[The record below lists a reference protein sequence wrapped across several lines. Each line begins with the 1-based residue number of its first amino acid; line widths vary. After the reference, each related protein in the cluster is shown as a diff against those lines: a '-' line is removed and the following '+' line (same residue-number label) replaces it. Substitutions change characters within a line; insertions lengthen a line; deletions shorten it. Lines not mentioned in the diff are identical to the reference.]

1 MYFTHCKCGIFW
13 FAETGD
19 AEAAQAFILLHE
31 RSWELDPRPAFADR
45 DRMCSPPTSRY
56 WWTFERSCKIELNNN
71 KECKIFH
78 SLLVV
83 RARVWTMTQYE
94 NNENVPSLYRTKLHT
109 IIPADSNTAGTACL
123 LCGYFH
129 FHCFLL
135 FCVNISVVLIQ
146 NKESHFTDKQKMWM
160 YPKILQ
166 PRDRSRSIA
175 HCRLCHFEHWLFW
188 CLTFNLLLTKK
199 STIPWRKVFSLTD
212 YNLQH
217 CPVLVWQTD
226 HHEQAYEETA

>member
-1 MYFTHCKCGIFW
+1 MRYFLVCGNWRRRSSPSIHIVTW
-13 FAETGD
+13 E
-19 AEAAQAFILLHE
+19 ELRAQ
-31 RSWELDPRPAFADR
+31 LDPRPAFADR

-109 IIPADSNTAGTACL
+109 IIPADSNTAGSARL

-146 NKESHFTDKQKMWM
+146 NKESHYWQAKNVDV
-160 YPKILQ
+160 PE
-166 PRDRSRSIA
+166 DIA
-175 HCRLCHFEHWLFW
+175 ASWPFEIHDRLCHFEHWLFW
-188 CLTFNLLLTKK
+188 CLTFNLQLTKK
-199 STIPWRKVFSLTD
+199 STIPWRKVFLDWLQLTTLPGPSLANRPPWTSIRR
-212 YNLQH
+212 NSIVH
-217 CPVLVWQTD
+217 FG
-226 HHEQAYEETA
+226 

>member
-1 MYFTHCKCGIFW
+1 MRYFLVCGNWRRRSSPSIHIVTW
-13 FAETGD
+13 E
-19 AEAAQAFILLHE
+19 ELRAQ
-31 RSWELDPRPAFADR
+31 LDPRPAFADR

-109 IIPADSNTAGTACL
+109 IIPADSNTAGTARL

-146 NKESHFTDKQKMWM
+146 NKESHYLAITDKQKMWM

-166 PRDRSRSIA
+166 PRDRWPFEI
-175 HCRLCHFEHWLFW
+175 HCRLCHFEHW
-188 CLTFNLLLTKK
+188 CLNL
-199 STIPWRKVFSLTD
+199 IYNWQRKAPCPEEKFSLTD

-217 CPVLVWQTD
+217 GPVLVWQTD

>member
-1 MYFTHCKCGIFW
+1 MYFTHCKRGIFW

-31 RSWELDPRPAFADR
+31 RSWELSLTRAQHLQIVTGCAR
-45 DRMCSPPTSRY
+45 RY

-109 IIPADSNTAGTACL
+109 IIPADSNTAGTARL

-146 NKESHFTDKQKMWM
+146 NKESHYLAITDKQKMWM

-175 HCRLCHFEHWLFW
+175 DFVILNID
-188 CLTFNLLLTKK
+188 CLDAWHLIYN
-199 STIPWRKVFSLTD
+199 WQRKAQYPEEKFSLTD

>member
-1 MYFTHCKCGIFW
+1 MRYFLVCGNWRRRSSPSIHIVTW
-13 FAETGD
+13 E
-19 AEAAQAFILLHE
+19 ELRAQ
-31 RSWELDPRPAFADR
+31 LDPRPAFADR

-109 IIPADSNTAGTACL
+109 IIPADSNTAGTARL

-146 NKESHFTDKQKMWM
+146 NKESHYWQAKNVDV
-160 YPKILQ
+160 PE
-166 PRDRSRSIA
+166 DIA
-175 HCRLCHFEHWLFW
+175 ASWPFEIHDRLCHFEHWLFW
-188 CLTFNLLLTKK
+188 CLTFNLQLTKK

>member
-1 MYFTHCKCGIFW
+1 MRYFLVCGNWRRRSSPSIHIVTW
-13 FAETGD
+13 E
-19 AEAAQAFILLHE
+19 ELRAQ
-31 RSWELDPRPAFADR
+31 LDPRPTFADR

-109 IIPADSNTAGTACL
+109 IIPADSNTAGTAGL

-146 NKESHFTDKQKMWM
+146 NKESHYWQAKNVDV
-160 YPKILQ
+160 PE
-166 PRDRSRSIA
+166 DIA
-175 HCRLCHFEHWLFW
+175 ASWPFEIHCRLCHFEHWLFW
-188 CLTFNLLLTKK
+188 CLTFNLQLTKK